1 MYLNR
6 QVRNSPTE
14 NNRRYPMTIFD
25 MDGDG
30 DFGIDDAALLG
41 GIIGFAEESIREEEA
56 GLVDEKLED
65 IEVNPSKITDVDLKL
80 FYNGNPELF
89 NYVVNTVR
97 KHAATAKMRKQMK
110 NDIKEVQHEIDAM
123 KESEA
128 HMNKEDL
135 L

>member
-1 MYLNR
+1 
-6 QVRNSPTE
+6 
-14 NNRRYPMTIFD
+14 MTIFD

-41 GIIGFAEESIREEEA
+41 GIMGFAEESIREEEA
-56 GLVDEKLED
+56 GLVDEKLEN
-65 IEVNPSKITDVDLKL
+65 IEINPEKIDDVNLRL

-89 NYVVNTVR
+89 NHIVNTVR
-97 KHAATAKMRKQMK
+97 KHAATSKARKQMK

-128 HMNKEDL
+128 YMNKEDL

>member
-1 MYLNR
+1 
-6 QVRNSPTE
+6 
-14 NNRRYPMTIFD
+14 MTMFD

-41 GIIGFAEESIREEEA
+41 GVIGFAEESIREEEA

-65 IEVNPSKITDVDLKL
+65 IEVNPSKITDVDLRL

-89 NYVVNTVR
+89 NHVVNTVR
-97 KHAATAKMRKQMK
+97 KHAATAKMCKQMK

-123 KESEA
+123 KETEA

-135 L
+135 P